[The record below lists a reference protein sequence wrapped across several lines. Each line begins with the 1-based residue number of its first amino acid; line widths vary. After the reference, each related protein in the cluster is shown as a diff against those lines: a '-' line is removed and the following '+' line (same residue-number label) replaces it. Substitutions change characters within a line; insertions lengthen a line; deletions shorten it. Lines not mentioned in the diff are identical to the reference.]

1 MGVCYMQLSI
11 LANRVSFF
19 DSRKLFFSQ
28 KNHLKNRIRQ
38 KAQGAGFKKLA
49 SYALSR
55 FLVFFF
61 LSLPAQALFAEGIIN
76 QTTNSVTEGIVSQ
89 QTVLDSSAASVATE
103 IIANENA
110 SVANAVTSI
119 ITKKHH
125 PYLLRSDFQNRAEDL
140 ETLYKMAGYKLLWL
154 DNARAEKNI
163 VHVLNLL
170 ENASVNGLDSTIYD
184 TQTLQQRLPSALNIA
199 PDNYK
204 QLALYDTA
212 ISLSLLRFL
221 HDLHYGRVNPKEINF
236 NLKLREKKLIDL
248 PALIKTSLA
257 QGTIQQLPELVEPKL
272 KQYQKLKKALA
283 TYRLLAKNPV
293 PFRLFVNKSIKPG
306 GNFPQAE
313 ELGKFLSNVGDL
325 PEEQSDSNAK
335 KSNRYTGKLVAG
347 VKKFQL
353 RHGMNADGVLGKGTV
368 AAINVPLS
376 QRVTQIELAMER
388 LRWLPEL
395 NAGPYIIVNI
405 PAFQLLAFDDIDQ
418 FNLDIADMRVVVGK
432 ALKNQTPV
440 MMAKMSFIDFK
451 PYWNVPYNIV
461 KEEILPKL
469 MQDPS
474 YLDKENME
482 LVTTFGNET
491 KAVAFTG
498 SSIAQLKQ
506 GTLRIRQRPGKKNAL
521 GRVKFIF
528 PNKSDVYL
536 HDTPAQT
543 LFSKSRRDFSHGCIR
558 VANPEGLAEF
568 ALKNQW
574 SKETIQQA
582 LNTPKT
588 RRVILKKSIPVVVFY
603 VTSFIDKYDNLA
615 FYSDVYGYDAVLQEA
630 LHKSRDLSD
639 QVIFAPP
646 PVLLPPVKAIKPIEQ
661 IKPVVPLANHE
672 MP

>member
-1 MGVCYMQLSI
+1 MTG
-11 LANRVSFF
+11 N
-19 DSRKLFFSQ
+19 
-28 KNHLKNRIRQ
+28 
-38 KAQGAGFKKLA
+38 
-49 SYALSR
+49 
-55 FLVFFF
+55 
-61 LSLPAQALFAEGIIN
+61 
-76 QTTNSVTEGIVSQ
+76 
-89 QTVLDSSAASVATE
+89 
-103 IIANENA
+103 
-110 SVANAVTSI
+110 
-119 ITKKHH
+119 
-125 PYLLRSDFQNRAEDL
+125 
-140 ETLYKMAGYKLLWL
+140 KLLWL
-154 DNARAEKNI
+154 GNAQAKKNI
-163 VHVLNLL
+163 VDVLNLL
-170 ENASVNGLDSTIYD
+170 ENASANGLNSTSYD
-184 TQTLQQRLPSALNIA
+184 TRTLQQRLPLALSIA

-212 ISLSLLRFL
+212 ISISLLRFL
-221 HDLHYGRVNPKEINF
+221 HDLHYGRVNAKEINF

-257 QGTIQQLPELVEPKL
+257 HGTIRQLPELVEPKL
-272 KQYQKLKKALA
+272 KQYQKLKLALA
-283 TYRLLAKNPV
+283 TYCLLAKNPT
-293 PFRLFVNKSIKPG
+293 PFQLFVNKPINPG
-306 GNFPQAE
+306 GNLAQAE
-313 ELGKFLSNVGDL
+313 ELREFLVKTGDL
-325 PEEQSDSNAK
+325 PEAQSASNAK
-335 KSNRYTGKLVAG
+335 KSNRYTGKLVTG

-405 PAFQLLAFDDIDQ
+405 PAFQLWAFDDIDQ
-418 FNLDIADMRVVVGK
+418 FNSDMADIRVVVGK

-440 MMAKMSFIDFK
+440 LMAEMRFIDFM

-469 MQDPS
+469 MQNPG
-474 YLDKENME
+474 YLATENME

-506 GTLRIRQRPGKKNAL
+506 GALRIRQRPGIKNAL
-521 GRVKFIF
+521 GKVKFIF

-536 HDTPAQT
+536 HDTPAKT
-543 LFSKSRRDFSHGCIR
+543 LFSKSRRDFSHGCVR

-603 VTSFIDKYDNLA
+603 VTSFIDQYDNLA
-615 FYSDVYGYDAVLQEA
+615 FYSDVYGYDAVLQQA
-630 LHKSRDLSD
+630 LHKSGDLSD
-639 QVIFAPP
+639 QAIFAPP
-646 PVLLPPVKAIKPIEQ
+646 PVLLPVKAIKPIEL
-661 IKPVVPLANHE
+661 IKPVEPVANYK
-672 MP
+672 MS